1 MPTLYITREDGT
13 LGKKGD
19 ALCWRPGRGE
29 KSETLPTAQ
38 VSDVIII
45 GQGNVTTQALHMLMD
60 ADIPVHYLDNGGR
73 YKGSLTSGRSRGY
86 QIRRLQYDKAASED
100 ARLSIARNIIVGKLL
115 NQRNTLLRYLYRR
128 YTGDEPLGEACS
140 ELKYYLQQALR
151 CSSVDEIR
159 GVEGMGARVYF
170 YGFSRILRPPWKFTE
185 RNRRPPRDPVN
196 TLLSFGYT
204 LLLGSVVTA
213 LIIAGLDL
221 CVGFIHPE
229 HRGRPSLALD
239 LMEEFRSPVV
249 DRLVVSSCNQG
260 LFAQDDFQNGEKN
273 AVIMVQSAKKKLL
286 RLYSE
291 RMRGEVRN
299 ESNATRSSYGNH
311 IRAQAAIFVTSLR
324 KEKEYLPF
332 ISKE

>member
-1 MPTLYITREDGT
+1 M
-13 LGKKGD
+13 
-19 ALCWRPGRGE
+19 
-29 KSETLPTAQ
+29 
-38 VSDVIII
+38 
-45 GQGNVTTQALHMLMD
+45 
-60 ADIPVHYLDNGGR
+60 
-73 YKGSLTSGRSRGY
+73 
-86 QIRRLQYDKAASED
+86 
-100 ARLSIARNIIVGKLL
+100 
-115 NQRNTLLRYLYRR
+115 
-128 YTGDEPLGEACS
+128 
-140 ELKYYLQQALR
+140 
-151 CSSVDEIR
+151 
-159 GVEGMGARVYF
+159 
-170 YGFSRILRPPWKFTE
+170 
-185 RNRRPPRDPVN
+185 
-196 TLLSFGYT
+196 
-204 LLLGSVVTA
+204 VTA